1 VTDAFTSGAET
12 ARLIRER
19 AISPVEVVDRT
30 LERIAGLNGH
40 LHAFLTVAAER
51 AREDAR
57 RAEREV
63 LAGGELGPL
72 HGVPFAVKDLEQTA
86 GTRTTFGSP
95 LYADHVPTEDAIG
108 VERLRAAG
116 AILVGKTNTPEFGL
130 LGESRNTL
138 GEDARNPW
146 DLRCTTGG
154 SSGGAAAAAAAG
166 LAPLHVGS
174 DGAGSIAA
182 PAAMCGVV
190 GIKPT
195 TGRIPAWPLPAT
207 SRLFVST
214 GPIARSVADA
224 ELMLSLMSGVD
235 PRDPISLREPL
246 PQAGREE
253 DGGPLRVAWTADLG
267 HFPVD
272 DEVRVACERAARA
285 LAAHGWEVDDDRPD
299 IPNPW
304 DAYLPLF
311 EAETWLE
318 LGPLVREFPGAFHP
332 EALAEVLPGE
342 HVSAGDYIRA
352 LNALT
357 AIDRAI
363 DDFLRVHDVLAMP
376 ATATSAFPV
385 GEQPTTIGGR
395 TVAPSWMTFMP
406 FPVAWNMGG
415 NPTVTVPAGFTP
427 AGLPVGIMFVARRG
441 REDLALRAGRAI
453 ERIQPW
459 ADRQPVLP
467 DTPAPDEA
475 RWE

>member
-1 VTDAFTSGAET
+1 MPAKEL
-12 ARLIRER
+12 ARLVRER
-19 AISPVEVVDRT
+19 AISPVEVVDGT
-30 LERIAGLNGH
+30 LERIADLNGH
-40 LHAFLTVAAER
+40 LHAFLTVSARR
-51 AREDAR
+51 ARDDAR
-57 RAEREV
+57 RAERDV
-63 LAGGELGPL
+63 LAGRELGPL
-72 HGVPFAVKDLEQTA
+72 HGVPFTVKDLEHTA
-86 GTRTTFGSP
+86 GTRTTFGSR
-95 LYADHVPTEDAIG
+95 LFADNVPTEDSIG
-108 VERLRAAG
+108 VERLLAAG

-130 LGESRNTL
+130 LGESRNLL

-154 SSGGAAAAAAAG
+154 SSGGAAAAAAAA

-195 TGRIPAWPLPAT
+195 TGRIPAWPLPPT

-214 GPIARSVADA
+214 GAIARTVADA
-224 ELMLSLMSGVD
+224 ELMLSVMSGHD

-246 PQAGREE
+246 PQAAHDD
-253 DGGPLRVAWTADLG
+253 DGEPLRVAWTPDLG
-267 HFPVD
+267 HFPID
-272 DEVRVACERAARA
+272 DDVRSPCEAAARA
-285 LAAHGWEVDDDRPD
+285 LESRGWEVDCDRPA

-304 DAYLPLF
+304 EAYLPLF
-311 EAETWLE
+311 QAETWLE
-318 LGPLVREFPGAFHP
+318 LGPLVRDSPGGFHP

-342 HVSAGDYIRA
+342 HISAGDYIRA

-357 AIDRAI
+357 SIDRTI
-363 DDFLRVHDVLAMP
+363 DDFLRAYDVLAMP
-376 ATATSAFPV
+376 ATATGAFPV
-385 GEQPTTIGGR
+385 GQQPTTIGGR
-395 TVAPSWMTFMP
+395 PVPPSWMHFMP

-415 NPTVTVPAGFTP
+415 NPTVTVPAGFTG

-453 ERIQPW
+453 EQIQPW
-459 ADRQPVLP
+459 AHRQPALP
-467 DTPAPDEA
+467 ETAASDEA